1 MASNRLLEGHRG
13 KMRARFMIS
22 GESLADYELLEMLLF
37 LAIPRKDT
45 RTMAKLLMEKFGSLS
60 GVLNGDRDQLK
71 TLDGIGDGVI
81 CTLQLVHE
89 IILRIMK
96 GGLTEGNKPIS
107 LARAKNLERYCMA
120 KLGHLVHEE
129 VMALFLSGSMKL
141 LGEEILSSGNSSEV
155 KLYSSILIT
164 RATQNG
170 ARRVVLAH
178 NHPSGNFMPSEAD
191 ISITGNISAIL
202 RSVGLKLVDHLIVTR
217 SRCFSF
223 RRIGVLS

>member
-1 MASNRLLEGHRG
+1 MAINRLLEGHRE

-22 GESLADYELLEMLLF
+22 SESLADYELLEMLLF

-45 RTMAKLLMEKFGSLS
+45 RTLAKLLMEKFGSLS
-60 GVLNGDRDQLK
+60 AVLNGDRDQLK

-81 CTLQLVHE
+81 STLQLFHE

-96 GGLTEGNKPIS
+96 GGLTDSKKLINLSK
-107 LARAKNLERYCMA
+107 AKNLERYCMA

-141 LGEEILSSGNSSEV
+141 LGEEILNSGDSSEV

-164 RATQNG
+164 RATQHG
-170 ARRVVLAH
+170 AQRIVLAH
-178 NHPSGNFMPSEAD
+178 NHPSGNSTPSEAD
-191 ISITGNISAIL
+191 INITGNISAIL
-202 RSVGLKLVDHLIVTR
+202 RSVGFKLVDHLIVTR
-217 SRCFSF
+217 SQCFSF
-223 RRIGVLS
+223 RKIGVLS